1 MMHNLPCPSALG
13 RARLG
18 SVVGPGRDGRV
29 GARSLVPTGRGPWAG
44 VLGAGLLVLVAGPAV
59 LRAQAR
65 EPRLLLRYD
74 RPAAEWIEALPVG
87 NGRLGAMVFGGIA
100 EERIQFNE
108 ATVWSGGPHDYDH
121 PGAAAVLPELR
132 SLLFAGK
139 QAAADSLASAT
150 FMSIP
155 LQQMAYQ
162 AFGDI
167 HLRFTGVDTA
177 VTEYGRQLDLDSAV
191 ATTRFQAGE
200 TTYERKVFASYPA
213 GVVVVRLTAEAPG
226 RVDVAIWL
234 GSAHAGARRRA
245 LPGNQ
250 LSMSGGVEHGAIRY
264 EARLLVRPEGGKLV
278 MTDTVAKVTGADA
291 VTLVLAG
298 ATNYV
303 SYDDVSGDP
312 IARNDRTLARLR
324 GASFTR
330 LLADHLRDYRAL
342 FQRVSLDL
350 GASAPGVA
358 ALPTDER
365 VARFASQP
373 DPELVTL
380 LFQYG
385 RYLLLASSRAG
396 GQPANLQGIWNDSNT
411 PPWGSKWTVNINT
424 EMNYWPAE
432 ATGLPEVTAPL
443 FALIRDVS
451 QTGARTAKAHYDL
464 PGWVLHHNTDLWRGT
479 APIDG
484 PQWGLWPMGGAWLS
498 QHLWWHWQYEG
509 NRTFLR
515 DTAYPLMRGAARFFV
530 HYLVPDPRGTG
541 WLLTGPSVSPEN
553 KGIVM
558 DPTMDNQLLRSLFA
572 HTIAAAVILHVDS
585 AFADTLRQLRSKLP
599 PDRIG
604 RLGQLQE
611 WLEDRD
617 DPNDHHRHVSHLWGL
632 FPGSEITRDGTPAL
646 FAAARRSLE
655 LRGDEGTGW
664 SKAWKINF
672 WARLQDGD
680 HAYRLIESLVHPTRE
695 RRVSEGGGLYPNLFD
710 AHPPFQIDGNFGL
723 TSGIVQMLLQD
734 QEGDID
740 LLPALPSAWPA
751 GHVRGLRARGG
762 FVVDVTWDR
771 GALTRAVVHATRA
784 GVVRVRYRERQREY
798 RLHAGESVLFQP

>member
-1 MMHNLPCPSALG
+1 MMHNLPCLSALG
-13 RARLG
+13 RACLRPLART
-18 SVVGPGRDGRV
+18 GPGGR
-29 GARSLVPTGRGPWAG
+29 AG
-44 VLGAGLLVLVAGPAV
+44 VLGGGLIVVLALAPVGVRGQGADRRPV
-59 LRAQAR
+59 LW
-65 EPRLLLRYD
+65 YD
-74 RPAAEWIEALPVG
+74 RTAAEWIEALPVG
-87 NGRLGAMVFGGIA
+87 NGRLGAMVFGGIGD
-100 EERIQFNE
+100 ERIQFNE
-108 ATVWSGGPHDYDH
+108 ATLWSGGPHDYDH

-139 QAAADSLASAT
+139 QAAADSLASAK

-162 AFGDI
+162 AFGDL
-167 HLRFTGVDTA
+167 HLRFLGLDTA
-177 VTEYGRQLDLDSAV
+177 VSGYRRDLDLDSAL
-191 ATTRFQAGE
+191 ATTRFTAGG
-200 TTYERKVFASYPA
+200 TTYTRQVFASYPA
-213 GVVVVRLTAEAPG
+213 GVVVVCLTADRPH
-226 RVDVAIWL
+226 DVSVVVSL
-234 GSAHAGARRRA
+234 TSAHAGAARRA
-245 LPGNQ
+245 VGGDE
-250 LSMSGGVEHGAIRY
+250 LSLAGGVAGGAIHF
-264 EARLLVRPEGGKLV
+264 EARLLVRGSRGTVAL
-278 MTDTVAKVTGADA
+278 TDTAATVTGADA
-291 VTLVLAG
+291 VTLILAG

-303 SYDDVSGDP
+303 RYDDVSADP
-312 IARNDRTLARLR
+312 VARNDRTLAHVRD
-324 GASFTR
+324 APFAQ
-330 LLADHLRDYRAL
+330 LLAEHERDYRTL
-342 FQRVSLDL
+342 FRRVSIDL
-350 GASAPGVA
+350 GSSAPGVA

-365 VARFASQP
+365 VARFASAP
-373 DPELVTL
+373 DPQLVAL

-385 RYLLLASSRAG
+385 RYLLIASSRPG

-451 QTGARTAKAHYDL
+451 QTGARTARVHYDL

-515 DTAYPLMRGAARFFV
+515 DTAYPLMRGAAQFFV

-553 KGIVM
+553 KGIVI
-558 DPTMDNQLLRSLFA
+558 DATMDNQLLRSLFA
-572 HTIAAAVILHVDS
+572 HTIAASAILRVDS
-585 AFADTLRQLRSKLP
+585 AFADTLRTLRAKLP
-599 PDRIG
+599 PDQVG

-672 WARLQDGD
+672 WAQLQDGD

-723 TSGIVQMLLQD
+723 TSGIVQMLVQD
-734 QEGDID
+734 QDGDIH
-740 LLPALPSAWPA
+740 LLPAVPSAWPA
-751 GHVRGLRARGG
+751 GHVNGLRTRGG
-762 FVVDVTWDR
+762 FILDIAWDH
-771 GALTRAVVHATRA
+771 GALTQAVLRATRS
-784 GVVRVRYRERQREY
+784 GVARVRYRGQTREY
-798 RLHAGESVLFQP
+798 RMRAGQSIIFRP